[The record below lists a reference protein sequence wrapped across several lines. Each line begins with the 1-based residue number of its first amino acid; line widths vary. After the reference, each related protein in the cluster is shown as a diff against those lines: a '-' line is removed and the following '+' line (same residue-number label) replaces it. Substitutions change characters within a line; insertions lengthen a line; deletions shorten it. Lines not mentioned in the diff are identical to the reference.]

1 MRMYVNAKTAD
12 QVNNGDLSGLG
23 GWATFDDPARSIAQ
37 MRQNMALSET
47 FRGKAPSDGPFY
59 VVELQITKPMEVN
72 VGFVGPQTDI
82 PTSFAGTK
90 HYRGG
95 GTQIQIIDFN
105 SRTDYVK
112 IVAPPKKV
120 GGP

>member
-1 MRMYVNAKTAD
+1 
-12 QVNNGDLSGLG
+12 
-23 GWATFDDPARSIAQ
+23 

-59 VVELQITKPMEVN
+59 VVELQVTKPMEVN

-82 PTSFAGTK
+82 PNAFAGAKYYT
-90 HYRGG
+90 GG
-95 GTQIQIIDFN
+95 GTQIQIIDFKN
-105 SRTDYVK
+105 RTDYVK
-112 IVAPPKKV
+112 IVTPPKKV